1 MSTVE
6 TYPTLAEAA
15 RALSQG
21 AAYLGGGTV
30 VMREVNAGTAPA
42 RIVRTTDAALREV
55 RASGDTITLGAGVTM
70 TQVLA
75 SRELEPLHAVARQ
88 IGGPQV
94 RNMATVGGNLFAP
107 HPYGDF
113 AVALLA
119 LGARVVMA
127 QGGAARPLEDLL
139 RDRARAPGLVAA
151 IEVTRPRDLRAF
163 GFLKVSRVKP
173 KGVSVLSVA
182 ALLPREGG
190 TIRGAR
196 IAWGAMGPGP
206 LRGTGAERALEG
218 QRLDAAAIARA
229 AAQAAEGLDPP
240 TDAIASAWYR
250 REVAGVHLKRL
261 LERMERG

>member
-1 MSTVE
+1 MTVVE

-15 RALSQG
+15 RALGQD

-30 VMREVNAGTAPA
+30 VMREINAGTAPA
-42 RIVRTTDAALREV
+42 RIVRTSDTSLREI
-55 RASGDTITLGAGVTM
+55 RALGDTVTLGSGVTM
-70 TQVLA
+70 ADVLA
-75 SRELEPLHAVARQ
+75 SRELDVLHPVARL

-94 RNMATVGGNLFAP
+94 RNAGTVGGNLFAP

-127 QGGAARPLEDLL
+127 GGSPRPLEDLL
-139 RDRARAPGLVAA
+139 RERDRAPGLVAV
-151 IEVTRPRDLRAF
+151 IEVPRPRDPRAF

-196 IAWGAMGPGP
+196 IAWGAMGPAP
-206 LRGTGAERALEG
+206 MRGQGAERVLEG
-218 QRLDAAAIARA
+218 QRLDAGTIAGA
-229 AAQAAEGLDPP
+229 AAAAAEGLDPP
-240 TDAIASAWYR
+240 TDPIASAWYR
-250 REVAGVHLKRL
+250 REVAGVHLRRL